1 MKAFT
6 LHLRLELVSGLRNKT
21 LLFMSY
27 LFPVGF
33 AIMMGLIMSGIN
45 PMFLETMVPA
55 MAIFAALSGI
65 ILGMPEPL
73 VSAREAGIFRSYHIY
88 GVPAKNI
95 VIAPALSMSL
105 HALVATAIILLAVPL
120 MFSATRP
127 ENLLWFFAV
136 AMVLLFN
143 LSGLGALISVV
154 SANSRATIL
163 WSQLVFLPS
172 MMLSGMMFP
181 SQMLP
186 ENMARVGR
194 LLPGAYAMEAFNVLS
209 MGGRGDYSPW
219 LALAVLLAGG
229 LLAYTLALYL
239 FSWDTRYTKR
249 PSLLL
254 ALLALLPYVLGAVM
268 LPLSERIPLG

>member
-1 MKAFT
+1 MKAFF
-6 LHLRLELVSGLRNKT
+6 LHLRLELISGLRNKT

-27 LFPVGF
+27 LFPLGF
-33 AIMMGLIMSGIN
+33 AVMMGLIMSGIN
-45 PMFLETMVPA
+45 PLFLDTMVPA
-55 MAIFAALSGI
+55 MAIFAALTGV

-88 GVPAKNI
+88 GVPARNI

-105 HALVATAIILLAVPL
+105 HSLMATAIILLTVPL
-120 MFSATRP
+120 MFSAVRP
-127 ENLLWFFAV
+127 ESMLWFFAI

-186 ENMARVGR
+186 ENMARIGR

-209 MGGRGDYSPW
+209 MGGVGDYNPW
-219 LALAVLLAGG
+219 LALAVLVAGG
-229 LLAYTLALYL
+229 LLAFALALYL
-239 FSWDTRYTKR
+239 FSWDTHYTKR

-254 ALLALLPYVLGAVM
+254 ALLALLPYVICAAM
-268 LPLSERIPLG
+268 LPLSERIPMG